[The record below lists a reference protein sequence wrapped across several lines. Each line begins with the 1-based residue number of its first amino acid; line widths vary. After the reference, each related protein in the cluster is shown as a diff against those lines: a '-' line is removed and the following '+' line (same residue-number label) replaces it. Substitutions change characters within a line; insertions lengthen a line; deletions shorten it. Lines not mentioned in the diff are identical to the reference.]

1 MRAIHATS
9 KSAATTVGGGPP
21 PLPGDGGAATG
32 TSSRASDELVG
43 QQVAAGGEHLTEHD
57 EGDAAFFDCQ
67 PDGVGQAGATIR
79 GAELGPA
86 SAPQVG
92 GRPRRTR
99 IRPIC
104 E

>member
-1 MRAIHATS
+1 MPAS
-9 KSAATTVGGGPP
+9 
-21 PLPGDGGAATG
+21 PLRGDGGAATG
-32 TSSRASDELVG
+32 TSSRAGDKPVG
-43 QQVAAGGEHLTEHD
+43 QQVAAGGEHLTELD

-92 GRPRRTR
+92 GKAATHENPAYLRAALGPAQAVARPRAR
-99 IRPIC
+99 
-104 E
+104 